1 MRWSQALRPTWSLAA
16 LGLALSLLAAPMA
29 ARAQDDDEDDQDNG
43 RSGTVRIY
51 ESRDDNSAAQRGG
64 YLGVQV
70 QDVTRTL
77 QRARNLP
84 TEQGAM
90 VSRVEQNSPAD
101 RSGIRRGDVIVELNG
116 DKIEDSAD
124 LIRTV
129 RRLDTGENARITLWR
144 GGSLRTITAELGERP
159 PQSRPDMPPDMGR
172 RSGNDEDIPMPQRPP
187 SMGDRGFGDRDQV
200 RQQIRELQDQLRQ
213 LREEMRALRMEL
225 RRERD
230 NRDDDSRS
238 RNDRDDD

>member
-1 MRWSQALRPTWSLAA
+1 LAA
-16 LGLALSLLAAPMA
+16 LGLALSLLVAPMA
-29 ARAQDDDEDDQDNG
+29 ARAQDDEDDQDNG
-43 RSGTVRIY
+43 RQGTVRIY
-51 ESRDDNSAAQRGG
+51 ESKDGNNSARSGG

-90 VSRVEQNSPAD
+90 VSRVEPSSPAD
-101 RSGIRRGDVIVELNG
+101 RSGIRRGDVIVEVNG

-129 RRLDTGENARITLWR
+129 RKLDSGENARVTLWR

-159 PQSRPDMPPDMGR
+159 QVRPDMPPDMGR
-172 RSGNDEDIPMPQRPP
+172 RSGNDEDIPMPPMPP
-187 SMGDRGFGDRDQV
+187 SMGDRGFSDRDQVQV

-213 LREEMRALRMEL
+213 LREELRALRMEL
-225 RRERD
+225 RQSRD
-230 NRDDDSRS
+230 NGDDDSRS
-238 RNDRDDD
+238 RNNRDDD

>member
-1 MRWSQALRPTWSLAA
+1 LAA
-16 LGLALSLLAAPMA
+16 LGLALSLLIAPMA
-29 ARAQDDDEDDQDNG
+29 ARAQDDEDDQDNG

-51 ESRDDNSAAQRGG
+51 ESPGSRDGNSARGGG

-90 VSRVEQNSPAD
+90 VSRVEPGSPAD
-101 RSGIRRGDVIVELNG
+101 RSGIRRGDVIVEVNG
-116 DKIEDSAD
+116 DKIEDSAG

-129 RRLDTGENARITLWR
+129 RRLDSGENARVTLWR
-144 GGSLRTITAELGERP
+144 GGSLRTISAELGDRP
-159 PQSRPDMPPDMGR
+159 QRPEMPPDMGR
-172 RSGNDEDIPMPQRPP
+172 RSGNDEDIPTPAAPP
-187 SMGDRGFGDRDQV
+187 SMGDRGFGGDRDQM

-225 RRERD
+225 RQSRD
-230 NRDDDSRS
+230 NRDNRDEDNRS

>member
-16 LGLALSLLAAPMA
+16 LGLALSLLVAPMA
-29 ARAQDDDEDDQDNG
+29 ARAQDDEDDQDNG

-51 ESRDDNSAAQRGG
+51 ESPGSRDGNSARSGG

-90 VSRVEQNSPAD
+90 VSRVEPGSPAD
-101 RSGIRRGDVIVELNG
+101 RSGIRRGDVIVEVNG

-129 RRLDTGENARITLWR
+129 RRLDSGENARVTLWR
-144 GGSLRTITAELGERP
+144 GGSLRTITAELGDRP
-159 PQSRPDMPPDMGR
+159 QRQEMPPDMGR
-172 RSGNDEDIPMPQRPP
+172 RSGNDEDMPMPPRPP
-187 SMGDRGFGDRDQV
+187 SMGDRDLGDRDQM

-225 RRERD
+225 RQSRD
-230 NRDDDSRS
+230 NRDEDSRS
-238 RNDRDDD
+238 RNNRDDD